1 MIMKKTI
8 IFIIIVIVGL
18 LFITQKNN
26 NSKVIENTHGDIINS
41 SNIVVGNDYVK
52 LIIKDVLEEDN
63 NLKII
68 AGRYRYG
75 DVNRDGI
82 INDLDNETIQFI
94 INSYFTYTDNQRD
107 LADLDQNGL
116 VDAKDLNHL
125 QNYLNKNG
133 EIKYQYQVNNIMYAI
148 STSKEK
154 NNLTWQ
160 NSNIF
165 SLNIEGRYYAF
176 IQDNNKIYEPFEFN
190 YEMNEEME

>member
-1 MIMKKTI
+1 MKKTI
-8 IFIIIVIVGL
+8 ISIIIVIVGL

-82 INDLDNETIQFI
+82 INNLDNETIQFI

-133 EIKYQYQVNNIMYAI
+133 EIKYQYQVNNIIYAI
-148 STSKEK
+148 STSKDK
-154 NNLTWQ
+154 DNLTWQ